1 MSFQVVSESHPFA
14 EFILCSDGVVEEIIA
29 QDQCSDSL
37 KSGRTND
44 PKNAVDSV
52 INQVLFLFE
61 ETVNFII
68 FILPHLL
75 RLGLLDESLD
85 LQP

>member
-1 MSFQVVSESHPFA
+1 MIFQVVSESHPFA

-37 KSGRTND
+37 KSGKTND

-52 INQVLFLFE
+52 INQVSLSNGQFHYFHPTTFI
-61 ETVNFII
+61 TV
-68 FILPHLL
+68 
-75 RLGLLDESLD
+75 GLLDES
-85 LQP
+85 

>member
-1 MSFQVVSESHPFA
+1 MLFQVVSESHPFA

-37 KSGRTND
+37 KSGKTND

-52 INQVLFLFE
+52 INQVFFYFKKLSISLFSFYHIYYGS
-61 ETVNFII
+61 V
-68 FILPHLL
+68 
-75 RLGLLDESLD
+75 
-85 LQP
+85 

>member
-1 MSFQVVSESHPFA
+1 MKFQVVSESHPFA

-37 KSGRTND
+37 KSGKTND

-52 INQVLFLFE
+52 INQVFFQRSIQLFSFYHIYYGWVCL
-61 ETVNFII
+61 VN
-68 FILPHLL
+68 
-75 RLGLLDESLD
+75 
-85 LQP
+85 LQIYNPE

>member
-1 MSFQVVSESHPFA
+1 MIFQVVSESHPFA

-37 KSGRTND
+37 KSEKTND

-52 INQVLFLFE
+52 INQVSLSNGQFHYFHS
-61 ETVNFII
+61 TTFITAR
-68 FILPHLL
+68 FA
-75 RLGLLDESLD
+75 
-85 LQP
+85 